1 MRPDCFVVH
10 YHEIALKG
18 QNRVFFERKLRQN
31 ILWTAGKLGIRE
43 VRLLRGRILVFPTAQ
58 YDIDGL
64 IAALK
69 NVFGIAY
76 FAPAYKAAQDP
87 DAITEIALKLADSHT
102 FSSFRIS
109 TQRAK
114 KTFPMGSVQLN
125 SHIGTL
131 VQKKTGA
138 RVDLKKAEFTIFIEI
153 FDSDAILYCE
163 RIEGAGG
170 LPVGVSNTAAVLLS
184 SGIDSPV
191 AAYKIM
197 RRGVNLVFVHFH
209 SMPVTSA
216 ASVENTKRLVQRLAR
231 HQKKAKL
238 YLVPFLEIQQHITS
252 LTPPSYRVLLYRRM
266 MMRIAEKFAFKNKG
280 KALVTGENVGQVASQ
295 TLPNMLAI
303 NEVAHLPVLRPLAG
317 DDKQDIIN
325 FAQKIGTFAISI
337 EPYDDC
343 CSLFVPDNP
352 ETSAK
357 PDKIMEYEQNLP
369 IDQLVKTAVKET
381 EMIIFGKNGKDSA
394 KQNG

>member
-1 MRPDCFVVH
+1 MP
-10 YHEIALKG
+10 
-18 QNRVFFERKLRQN
+18 
-31 ILWTAGKLGIRE
+31 
-43 VRLLRGRILVFPTAQ
+43 
-58 YDIDGL
+58 
-64 IAALK
+64 
-69 NVFGIAY
+69 
-76 FAPAYKAAQDP
+76 FA
-87 DAITEIALKLADSHT
+87 
-102 FSSFRIS
+102 
-109 TQRAK
+109 
-114 KTFPMGSVQLN
+114 
-125 SHIGTL
+125 
-131 VQKKTGA
+131 
-138 RVDLKKAEFTIFIEI
+138 
-153 FDSDAILYCE
+153 
-163 RIEGAGG
+163 
-170 LPVGVSNTAAVLLS
+170 
-184 SGIDSPV
+184 
-191 AAYKIM
+191 
-197 RRGVNLVFVHFH
+197 
-209 SMPVTSA
+209 
-216 ASVENTKRLVQRLAR
+216 
-231 HQKKAKL
+231 
-238 YLVPFLEIQQHITS
+238 EIQQHITS

-343 CSLFVPDNP
+343 CSLFVPGNP